1 MKKND
6 PTYMA
11 HIQDERGR
19 GEYGFT
25 MVVVKKSGKIDIFML
40 KDRKIFFSGRHEVFL
55 IKNEFK

>member
-25 MVVVKKSGKIDIFML
+25 MVVVTKVEKMTFMCE
-40 KDRKIFFSGRHEVFL
+40 KDEVGIVFL
-55 IKNEFK
+55 M

>member
-11 HIQDERGR
+11 HIQNERGR

-25 MVVVKKSGKIDIFML
+25 MVVVTKVEKMTFMRE
-40 KDRKIFFSGRHEVFL
+40 KDEKIFFFKSGDSVFDV
-55 IKNEFK
+55 K

>member
-25 MVVVKKSGKIDIFML
+25 MVVVTKVEKMTFMCEKDERIFFLKSGQ
-40 KDRKIFFSGRHEVFL
+40 SVFDV
-55 IKNEFK
+55 K